1 MRSEKGS
8 ASGCPSHGTYTAVPV
23 PPVRGIAQQS
33 RRKRFGAYFLLQLLG
48 VPSRSHPK
56 HAPCRPRSYQALP
69 TPTRLLNLLYA
80 S

>member
-48 VPSRSHPK
+48 VPSVSHPGPIPNTHHVDPDPTK
-56 HAPCRPRSYQALP
+56 RSQHP
-69 TPTRLLNLLYA
+69 HVC
-80 S
+80 